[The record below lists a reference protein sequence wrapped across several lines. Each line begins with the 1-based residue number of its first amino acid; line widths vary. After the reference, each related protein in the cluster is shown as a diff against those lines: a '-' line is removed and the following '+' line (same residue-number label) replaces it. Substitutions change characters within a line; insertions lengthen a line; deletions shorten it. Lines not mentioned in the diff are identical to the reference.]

1 MVKSPLA
8 RTRRTEN
15 TPALLQEQIQLALAL
30 ADEHSLRS
38 LLSDSIPAIA
48 RPHEISQ
55 IRSEVSIPIPGTDR
69 VLDGLLRFERVRCVL
84 AGTWPTVP
92 AVPRLQ
98 SHHDFDQISSCQSEL
113 ITLAQNIALSD
124 AIALLSHAGF
134 SADQISQVLHLPSE
148 AWHKSWWF
156 MADGEGFLTIPFQRL
171 MRVRHFGDGTLTLQY
186 KDYYAQER
194 PAEFKGQSVQI
205 PVVVRQSRE
214 GFCAV
219 LERAN
224 VARQAFSTQQVVLIA
239 ETVSELEA
247 EGFIRQNI
255 SLFTAKNALQL
266 PVTADC
272 KHCQQQ
278 TCPLRGQVHSP
289 VTLCRAFIA
298 ET

>member
-8 RTRRTEN
+8 RTRRTAKAP
-15 TPALLQEQIQLALAL
+15 TSLQEQIQLALAL
-30 ADEHSLRS
+30 ADEYSLRS

-55 IRSEVSIPIPGTDR
+55 IRAEVSIPIPGTDR

-84 AGTWPTVP
+84 AGTWPTLP

-98 SHHDFDQISSCQSEL
+98 GCHDFEHVSCCQSEL
-113 ITLAQNIALSD
+113 VTLAQNITPSD

-134 SADQISQVLHLPSE
+134 NADQISQVLHLPGE

-194 PAEFKGQSVQI
+194 PAGFKGQPVQV
-205 PVVVRQSRE
+205 PVVVRQSTE

-239 ETVSELEA
+239 ETVSDLEA

-255 SLFTAKNALQL
+255 SLFTAQGVLQL

-272 KHCQQQ
+272 KRCQQE

-289 VTLCRAFIA
+289 VTTCRAFVA
-298 ET
+298 

>member
-8 RTRRTEN
+8 RTRRTVN
-15 TPALLQEQIQLALAL
+15 APTSLQEQIQLALAL

-38 LLSDSIPAIA
+38 LLSDSVPAIA

-55 IRSEVSIPIPGTDR
+55 IHAEVSIPLPGTGR
-69 VLDGLLRFERVRCVL
+69 VLDGLLKFERVRCVL

-98 SHHDFDQISSCQSEL
+98 NHHDFEQVACCQSDL
-113 ITLAQNIALSD
+113 VTLAQNITPSD
-124 AIALLSHAGF
+124 AIALLSQAGF
-134 SADQISQVLHLPSE
+134 NADQISRVMHLPSE

-186 KDYYAQER
+186 KDYYAHER
-194 PAEFKGQSVQI
+194 PTGFKGQSVQV
-205 PVVVRQSRE
+205 PVVIRQSTE
-214 GFCAV
+214 GFSAA

-224 VARQAFSTQQVVLIA
+224 IARQAFSTQQVVLIA
-239 ETVSELEA
+239 ETVSDLEA

-255 SLFTAKNALQL
+255 SLFTAQGALQL
-266 PVTADC
+266 PVVADC
-272 KHCQQQ
+272 KHCQQE

-289 VTLCRAFIA
+289 VTTCRAFVA
-298 ET
+298 